1 MPFYMSLVIGNVA
14 CSAYPIEQLDSINS
28 KTGEL
33 NEVSALNLIV
43 FGVRY
48 ISLLPSISITA
59 ILKWKMFDFYD
70 IIANIICIYII
81 NYFSEK
87 NRALRFD

>member
-1 MPFYMSLVIGNVA
+1 MGDFYALFYISLVIGNVA

-48 ISLLPSISITA
+48 ISLQHSVAIPD
-59 ILKWKMFDFYD
+59 ILKRKMFDLY
-70 IIANIICIYII
+70 YII
-81 NYFSEK
+81 WVYILFFYRKKLST
-87 NRALRFD
+87 